1 MSTGTATSTGS
12 GNALKAAGVIVLIL
26 AGLGFASAQG
36 WISPNG
42 DPSEPGGAPEEEPKL
57 VILTAAWGHFE
68 PGEGTWPDGR
78 PRQEFH
84 DDARDVTITYW
95 VDGVEHAATRDDR
108 PGEPWTEYLALHPG
122 AEVRLLVEQ
131 HGVGGFLM
139 CSISANGKVLL
150 PNGYMHRNDA
160 GDCDINGVVP

>member
-12 GNALKAAGVIVLIL
+12 GGALKVAGVVILLI
-26 AGLGFASAQG
+26 AALGFATSQG
-36 WISPNG
+36 WISPGG

-68 PGEGTWPDGR
+68 PGEGTWPDGE
-78 PRQEFH
+78 PRRKFR
-84 DDARDVTITYW
+84 DDDRDVTITFW

-108 PGEPWTEYLALHPG
+108 PGEPWTEYLALHSG

-131 HGVGGFLM
+131 HGIGGFLM

-160 GDCDINGVVP
+160 GDCDVNGVVP